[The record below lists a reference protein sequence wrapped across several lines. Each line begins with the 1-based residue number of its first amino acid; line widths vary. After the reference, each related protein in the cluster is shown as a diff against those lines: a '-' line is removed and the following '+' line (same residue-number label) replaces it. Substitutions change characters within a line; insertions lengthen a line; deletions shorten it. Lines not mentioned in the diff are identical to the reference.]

1 MINETTLSKRAEAPS
16 KENDKS
22 SYTYNI
28 IRELLLDK
36 FWNSVDIYL
45 QWSYANSTN
54 IKKDSDIDIIIC
66 NKNIY
71 FSNIDRLT
79 DIEKNKFNENWTQA
93 NYSFSQFKSDVKNY
107 LQEKFP
113 YKVERKD
120 KCIKINLQNERYVDV
135 DVVPCFIHKRFYKYI
150 SKFDNKYD
158 EWIEFYSDKWESIVS
173 FPKTHKKNGET
184 KNQSTDGVYKDMVRI
199 MKNSKKYLVDNW
211 KMDEKFIS
219 SFMIECCIRNV
230 SNNIFSW
237 ASYKN
242 IVNNVM
248 GNIYSDMQNLKQ
260 CENYREVCGLF
271 PLFWWNRN
279 KNTPQEVMN
288 FLEEIYILINK

>member
-28 IRELLLDK
+28 IKELLLDK

-66 NKNIY
+66 NKNVY

-79 DIEKNKFNENWTQA
+79 DIEKNKFNENWSQA

-113 YKVERKD
+113 YNVERKD
-120 KCIKINLQNERYVDV
+120 KCININLQNERYVDV
-135 DVVPCFIHKRFYKYI
+135 DVVPCFIHKRFYEYI

-173 FPKTHKKNGET
+173 FPKTHRKIGEL
-184 KNQSTDGVYKDMVRI
+184 KNQNTNGKYKDIVRI
-199 MKNSKKYLVDNW
+199 IKNSKKYLVDNW
-211 KMDEKFIS
+211 KLNEKCLS
-219 SFMIECCIRNV
+219 SFTIECCVRNV
-230 SNNIFSW
+230 NNNIFRW
-237 ASYKN
+237 TTYKG

-248 GNIYSDMQNLKQ
+248 EAIYDDLKNRWKW
-260 CENYREVCGLF
+260 EEYAEVCDLF
-271 PLFWWNRN
+271 YLFRWNRN
-279 KNTPQEVMN
+279 KNTSQEVIT
-288 FLEEIYILINK
+288 FLEEIYNLIN